1 MEKSVEIKMKFL
13 IMAGIALFFIRFFW
27 QSVCVHAQEEAFEKD
42 GKVYLIQSA
51 EDMRTLALLVNNN
64 KEVEPGVAAHN
75 ASYRLTRDIDLSAYC
90 TGEAGWEPIGCGREE
105 GEDESC
111 VREFNGTFDGGSHV
125 VTGLYITG
133 KIRVCSEQGLISMMV
148 RIVWNIRTAGAP

>member
-90 TGEAGWEPIGCGREE
+90 TGEAGAHR
-105 GEDESC
+105 
-111 VREFNGTFDGGSHV
+111 VR
-125 VTGLYITG
+125 
-133 KIRVCSEQGLISMMV
+133 
-148 RIVWNIRTAGAP
+148 A